1 MKTLKL
7 KSTMLQLHLYAY
19 RTIWSA
25 ISGFWG
31 KTERQTAFYLK
42 FSGQSGVCG
51 VSVYHANLFS
61 LRDRQQGVFGRRIQS
76 VTHDL
81 GSSVVVTNIGRYQI
95 LGPIRWTPSA
105 KVQKAS
111 DHHVLPRQQ
120 SHSENF
126 FECTLSNILCYAPT
140 MPQSRSADCI
150 TPLRGSHSEEL
161 GFFGPGRCLTIQA
174 SESPPW
180 GTQKL
185 DVGSPNS
192 VWVYISPNKY
202 RQLQS
207 LRLTA
212 WNLYCGYP
220 AWYVNLAFL

>member
-31 KTERQTAFYLK
+31 KTERQTAFYLN

-76 VTHDL
+76 AKTHDL

-95 LGPIRWTPSA
+95 LGPFAGLQVLRCRRLRIITFY
-105 KVQKAS
+105 QDNKA
-111 DHHVLPRQQ
+111 
-120 SHSENF
+120 
-126 FECTLSNILCYAPT
+126 TLRTFLNAHCPT
-140 MPQSRSADCI
+140 SYVM
-150 TPLRGSHSEEL
+150 H
-161 GFFGPGRCLTIQA
+161 
-174 SESPPW
+174 
-180 GTQKL
+180 
-185 DVGSPNS
+185 
-192 VWVYISPNKY
+192 
-202 RQLQS
+202 LQCPKGG
-207 LRLTA
+207 A
-212 WNLYCGYP
+212 QI
-220 AWYVNLAFL
+220 A